1 MATGKTDAWV
11 GWTTPEEAAA
21 TTKLLRAPAAIVA
34 SFFLVGAV
42 AAQAVWS
49 NGTLEAAVWSALRCL
64 AVAFVCVPF
73 LLPSRRYR
81 SGHSVMRIWIVAAA
95 VAASLRSVY
104 LCVSLFPLP
113 TGAWL
118 TAVGVQVAT
127 LGALW
132 LAVFAVTARGEA

>member
-1 MATGKTDAWV
+1 METWV
-11 GWTTPEEAAA
+11 GTTPEEEAA
-21 TTKLLRAPAAIVA
+21 TTTLLRAPAAIVA

-49 NGTLEAAVWSALRCL
+49 NGTLEAAFWSVVRCL

-73 LLPSRRYR
+73 LLSSRRYR
-81 SGHSVMRIWIVAAA
+81 SGHRVMRTWIVAAA

-132 LAVFAVTARGEA
+132 LAVFAVMVADRHQAD